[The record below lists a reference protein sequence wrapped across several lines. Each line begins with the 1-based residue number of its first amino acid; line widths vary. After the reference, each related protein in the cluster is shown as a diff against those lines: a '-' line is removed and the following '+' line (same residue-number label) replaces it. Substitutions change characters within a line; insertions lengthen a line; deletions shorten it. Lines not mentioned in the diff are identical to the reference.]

1 MGDLTN
7 RTDWPRRFD
16 FAGFETRDAE
26 GEADLVYAFDGGP
39 DFRETIAFNAP
50 LPDKSSPL
58 RVGFDAAMEAL
69 ALVAGV
75 SYYKAFLPP
84 RIGYRGVDPDG
95 GQRRFFQELYIDG
108 LGEF

>member
-50 LPDKSSPL
+50 LPDS
-58 RVGFDAAMEAL
+58 FW
-69 ALVAGV
+69 
-75 SYYKAFLPP
+75 
-84 RIGYRGVDPDG
+84 
-95 GQRRFFQELYIDG
+95 
-108 LGEF
+108 LGEEEAPEDTCK